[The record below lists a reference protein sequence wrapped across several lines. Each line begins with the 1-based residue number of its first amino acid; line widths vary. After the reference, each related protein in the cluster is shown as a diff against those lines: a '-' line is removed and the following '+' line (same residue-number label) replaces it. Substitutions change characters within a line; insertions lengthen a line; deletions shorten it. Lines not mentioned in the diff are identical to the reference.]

1 MCMEK
6 RVYPAPLQELGGDW
20 KRTTSAQVN
29 GILKRAANLPA
40 SVCVQGSN
48 LRSLRSCLSEPL
60 TSCLPSYPAW
70 L

>member
-29 GILKRAANLPA
+29 GILRELPISQPL
-40 SVCVQGSN
+40 SVYREAISDH
-48 LRSLRSCLSEPL
+48 
-60 TSCLPSYPAW
+60 
-70 L
+70 